1 MADPMNS
8 SDLTI
13 LLFATG
19 LPVSGYDYSSH
30 TVAERE
36 AMLAEI
42 HAKPGIA
49 ITQGPAVRYVE
60 VEGEGTIWL
69 ITEPGHFAHPSL
81 LKRALVNE
89 HGTRAVRVTGFTAAE
104 PALMAQWIAM
114 FRTQDEH
121 MRGSALC

>member
-1 MADPMNS
+1 MNS
-8 SDLTI
+8 SPLTI

-19 LPVSGYDYSSH
+19 LPVSGYDYSFQSLE
-30 TVAERE
+30 ERD

-42 HAKPGIA
+42 LARPGIA
-49 ITQGPAVRYVE
+49 ITEGPSLRYLE
-60 VEGEGTIWL
+60 AEAEGAIW
-69 ITEPGHFAHPSL
+69 IVTEPGHFAHPSL

>member
-1 MADPMNS
+1 MNS

-19 LPVSGYDYSSH
+19 LPVSGYDFSSH
-30 TVAERE
+30 TVPERE

-42 HAKPGIA
+42 LEKPGIA
-49 ITQGPAVRYVE
+49 ITEGPAVRYVE
-60 VEGEGTIWL
+60 VADEGTIWL
-69 ITEPGHFAHPSL
+69 VTQPGHLAHPSL
-81 LKRALVNE
+81 LKRELVSEN
-89 HGTRAVRVTGFTAAE
+89 GARAVRVTGFTAAD
-104 PALMAQWIAM
+104 PVLMAQWIAM

>member
-1 MADPMNS
+1 MNAS
-8 SDLTI
+8 PLTV

-36 AMLAEI
+36 AMLADLY
-42 HAKPGIA
+42 ARPGIA
-49 ITQGPAVRYVE
+49 ITEGPGVRFVE
-60 VEGEGTIWL
+60 VAAEGTIWL
-69 ITEPGHFAHPSL
+69 VTEPGHFAHPSL
-81 LKRALVNE
+81 LKRALISE
-89 HGTRAVRVTGFTAAE
+89 HGARAVRVTGFTAAE

-114 FRTQDEH
+114 FRSQDEH

>member
-1 MADPMNS
+1 MNS
-8 SDLTI
+8 SELTI

-19 LPVSGYDYSSH
+19 LPVSGYDVSSQS
-30 TVAERE
+30 VDERE

-42 HAKPGIA
+42 VAKPGIA
-49 ITQGPAVRYVE
+49 VTEGPAVRYVE
-60 VEGEGTIWL
+60 VEEEGTIW
-69 ITEPGHFAHPSL
+69 IVTEPGHLAHPSL
-81 LKRALVNE
+81 LKRALVSEN
-89 HGTRAVRVTGFTAAE
+89 GARTIRVTGFTAAE

>member
-1 MADPMNS
+1 MNS

-19 LPVSGYDYSSH
+19 LPVSGYDFSAH
-30 TVAERE
+30 TVPERE

-42 HAKPGIA
+42 LEKPGIA
-49 ITQGPAVRYVE
+49 ITEGPAVRYVE
-60 VEGEGTIWL
+60 VADEGTIWL
-69 ITEPGHFAHPSL
+69 VTQPGHLAHPSL
-81 LKRALVNE
+81 LKRELVSEN
-89 HGTRAVRVTGFTAAE
+89 GARAVRVTGFTAAD
-104 PALMAQWIAM
+104 PVLMAQWIAM

>member
-1 MADPMNS
+1 MNS
-8 SDLTI
+8 SDLTL

-19 LPVSGYDYSSH
+19 LPVSGYEYSSH
-30 TVAERE
+30 TVKERQ

-42 HAKPGIA
+42 GAKPGIV
-49 ITQGPAVRYVE
+49 ITEGPAVRFVE
-60 VEGEGTIWL
+60 VAAEGTIWL
-69 ITEPGHFAHPSL
+69 VTEPGHLAHPSV
-81 LKRALVNE
+81 LKRALVSEN
-89 HGTRAVRVTGFTAAE
+89 GARAIRVTGFTAAE

>member
-1 MADPMNS
+1 MNS

-49 ITQGPAVRYVE
+49 ITEGPAVRYVE
-60 VEGEGTIWL
+60 VAEEGTIWL
-69 ITEPGHFAHPSL
+69 VTEPGHLAHPSL

-89 HGTRAVRVTGFTAAE
+89 HGARAIRVTGFTAAE
-104 PALMAQWIAM
+104 PVLMSQWIAM

>member
-1 MADPMNS
+1 MNS
-8 SDLTI
+8 SELTL

-19 LPVSGYDYSSH
+19 LPVSGYNFSSH
-30 TVAERE
+30 TLAERQ

-42 HAKPGIA
+42 VAKPGVA
-49 ITQGPAVRYVE
+49 ITEGPAVRFVE
-60 VEGEGTIWL
+60 LKEEGTIWL
-69 ITEPGHFAHPSL
+69 VTEPGHLAHPSL
-81 LKRALVNE
+81 LKRELVSEN
-89 HGTRAVRVTGFTAAE
+89 GARAIRVTGFTAAE